1 MNSHNDNILN
11 KYLMFNQQT
20 KFSQLTYNIMVSS
33 HFHKNYKK
41 KTCLFVFLGQCVHPV
56 GVWQC
61 ELAFRCFG
69 KQTKTKNKK
78 TYTYIY
84 IYIYFFFNVYTNNI
98 KFLNKV
104 LSLFL
109 QYSSVHVPE

>member
-1 MNSHNDNILN
+1 MNLTPNIQHYGQFTLPQ
-11 KYLMFNQQT
+11 KLLKKT
-20 KFSQLTYNIMVSS
+20 
-33 HFHKNYKK
+33 K

-69 KQTKTKNKK
+69 KQTKTKNHI
-78 TYTYIY
+78 YIY
-84 IYIYFFFNVYTNNI
+84 IYIYIQYIFFNVYANNI

>member
-1 MNSHNDNILN
+1 
-11 KYLMFNQQT
+11 
-20 KFSQLTYNIMVSS
+20 MVSS

-41 KTCLFVFLGQCVHPV
+41 KQKKHAYLFFLVSVFTLLGYGSVNWLL
-56 GVWQC
+56 GAL
-61 ELAFRCFG
+61 ED
-69 KQTKTKNKK
+69 KQKQKN
-78 TYTYIY
+78 IY
-84 IYIYFFFNVYTNNI
+84 IYCILKNIYCIYIYVYANNI